1 MTSRLR
7 RMLSRLAGRRLRAG
21 IRTFIKA
28 SSFYDM
34 PCVVGQPGNS
44 KIVVLAPHMDDEVL
58 GCGGTIARHIAAGA
72 KVQIVF
78 LTDGRRGGVVFSD
91 HGSQSTPDELVAFRK
106 EEAHRAATILGIQSL
121 TFLDGED
128 SRLHSNTAATGRLRN
143 ILERERPEIVYLP
156 FMLEG
161 HPDHR
166 AASDMLMAATIGS
179 SLRLECRAYEVWT
192 PLFPNY
198 LVNIDETVHLKKMA
212 LACYQSQLAVMDYL
226 HSGIGLNAYRAMG
239 LGNNSGRYAEAFYV
253 STLAEYRRLYATI
266 RHVT

>member
-78 LTDGRRGGVVFSD
+78 LTDGRRGGVVFP
-91 HGSQSTPDELVAFRK
+91 T
-106 EEAHRAATILGIQSL
+106 
-121 TFLDGED
+121 
-128 SRLHSNTAATGRLRN
+128 TAANRHLMS
-143 ILERERPEIVYLP
+143 LSPSERKK
-156 FMLEG
+156 
-161 HPDHR
+161 H
-166 AASDMLMAATIGS
+166 IGP
-179 SLRLECRAYEVWT
+179 R
-192 PLFPNY
+192 
-198 LVNIDETVHLKKMA
+198 
-212 LACYQSQLAVMDYL
+212 QSWV
-226 HSGIGLNAYRAMG
+226 YRALLFSMG
-239 LGNNSGRYAEAFYV
+239 R
-253 STLAEYRRLYATI
+253 TLVCTPTPPLPADCGIFSSANDPKSCTYRSCWKDI
-266 RHVT
+266 RIIALPVIC